1 MNDKAPEPQP
11 TAPEETPEAPTL
23 LLPCPCG
30 KEPSTLL
37 IEMPER
43 AKYGVAM
50 GDCCGTW
57 MVEFRNGYARD
68 PNITTKKARE
78 AWNDAPRPA

>member
-1 MNDKAPEPQP
+1 MNQPQNDQEPIAKAEL
-11 TAPEETPEAPTL
+11 EAPKL
-23 LLPCPCG
+23 APCPCG

-57 MVEFRNGYARD
+57 MVEFRNGYAQD